1 MDEKVLRMCAHQPGG
16 RSAQIAP
23 AQASNTD
30 SSRHTRSV
38 TATRWFLLT
47 LGMNLRLLS
56 SALGHAD
63 VSVTADRY
71 LHVADREVIE
81 GYQRFRPTIVEFEG

>member
-1 MDEKVLRMCAHQPGG
+1 
-16 RSAQIAP
+16 
-23 AQASNTD
+23 
-30 SSRHTRSV
+30 
-38 TATRWFLLT
+38 
-47 LGMNLRLLS
+47 MNLRLLS

-81 GYQRFRPTIVEFEG
+81 GYQRFRPTIVGSRGDREVARHCGNISIVGPLK